1 MTECFDGEVA
11 QSTSGIDRQGWRHC
25 YECGARA
32 DVLRYDTYYTLAECR
47 DCGEESYI
55 PKKCATA
62 FGEFREFVERTVNS
76 DTERS
81 GGDPGAE

>member
-1 MTECFDGEVA
+1 MTD
-11 QSTSGIDRQGWRHC
+11 GIDRQGWRHC

-32 DVLRYDTYYTLAECR
+32 DVLRYDTYYKLVECR

-62 FGEFREFVERTVNS
+62 FNDFREFVERALS
-76 DTERS
+76 PE
-81 GGDPGAE
+81 GDRTDD